1 MKVIISTLNEPKD
14 LKAKLKTKQKKSS
27 FDMGLMQLGWKKLAG

>member
-1 MKVIISTLNEPKD
+1 MKVIISTLNEPKEV
-14 LKAKLKTKQKKSS
+14 KVKHQSRQKKSS